1 MTIEKNETPS
11 ERVQRAGLT
20 IDQLRDI
27 VAGQSRP
34 EFIARARETGLSMN
48 ELKDIIHQSSD
59 TNSGSGSVSTQV
71 HGIGGTT
78 QAGGTSTQ
86 G

>member
-1 MTIEKNETPS
+1 MTIEKNESPS

-20 IDQLRDI
+20 IQQLREI

-34 EFIARARETGLSMN
+34 EFIERARASGLSMN

-59 TNSGSGSVSTQV
+59 TNTGGDSVST
-71 HGIGGTT
+71 HTHRIGGTT
-78 QAGGTSTQ
+78 PAGGTSPQ
-86 G
+86 S